1 VEDLRRLA
9 EIAGAGEYTPVID
22 QVFPLEQIVD
32 AHRRVE
38 TGRKRGSVVV
48 TMGA

>member
-1 VEDLRRLA
+1 ALA
-9 EIAGAGEYTPVID
+9 ADGAFTPVID
-22 QVFPLEQIVD
+22 QVYPFTQIVE

-48 TMGA
+48 TMGG